1 MASSRN
7 KKLSI
12 DSDYGM
18 LRKSQIVKK
27 GKPLLNLSQFP
38 PIVEQEKR
46 RVVTRESIT
55 IKSSPQK
62 MGMSF

>member
-7 KKLSI
+7 KKLSN
-12 DSDYGM
+12 DYVEDT

-62 MGMSF
+62 MAMSF